1 MYQPRHLALRI
12 GVRSGLACL
21 LAASALLGGC
31 ATQTTES
38 PRAAA
43 SLETVTREAEAE
55 LAKGNKEHAVVLLT
69 QGARSYPTSAVPWL
83 KIANIWF
90 DAGNYP
96 STILAANEALQR
108 DASSQEAKSLL
119 VVSGLRVAAGAVAGL
134 RPTAGV
140 GANARAE
147 AENLTNSLRTAI
159 GEKTLVPLPST
170 EVRVTPPA
178 ANRPKA
184 KPARPTAVP
193 KESSGG
199 PVVPNTRDAAAAPN
213 DPFKSLK

>member
-1 MYQPRHLALRI
+1 MYQPRHLATRI

-21 LAASALLGGC
+21 LVATALLGGC
-31 ATQTTES
+31 ATQSTES

-43 SLETVTREAEAE
+43 SLETVTREADAE
-55 LAKGNKEHAVVLLT
+55 LAKGNKELAVVLLT
-69 QGARSYPTSAVPWL
+69 QGARNYPTSAAPWL

-108 DASSQEAKSLL
+108 DTSSQEAKSLL

-147 AENLTNSLRTAI
+147 AENLTNSLRAAI
-159 GEKTLVPLPST
+159 GEKTLVPLPSN
-170 EVRVTPPA
+170 EVRATPA
-178 ANRPKA
+178 ASRPKA
-184 KPARPTAVP
+184 KPARSTAVSR
-193 KESSGG
+193 ESSAG